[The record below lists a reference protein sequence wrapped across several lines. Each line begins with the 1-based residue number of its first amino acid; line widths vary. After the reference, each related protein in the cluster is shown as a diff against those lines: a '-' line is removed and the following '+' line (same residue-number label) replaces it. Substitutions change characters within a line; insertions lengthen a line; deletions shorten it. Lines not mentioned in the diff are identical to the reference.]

1 MILFYLEQMTKKGS
15 SESSEGGYMEGGVQP
30 LRREGNVRHVYLK
43 CSGGFWKE
51 ERLPGLREVKVYLL
65 LKPP

>member
-1 MILFYLEQMTKKGS
+1 
-15 SESSEGGYMEGGVQP
+15 MEGGVQP